1 MLFPVT
7 TSDTYNLSA
16 SLATSI
22 PAPQGEG
29 LDRDIPFK
37 QCLEMFLSKDLK
49 ILKSV
54 LCNKVAHPAVFLRK
68 KKKNYGLL
76 SSLLEWQHVLL
87 MIYLNITI
95 NFICLMSGLSVIYGV
110 HICLNVSA
118 KSAFSSQHLVTI
130 CDQHKPEM

>member
-37 QCLEMFLSKDLK
+37 QCLEMFLSEYLK

-68 KKKNYGLL
+68 KKTYGLL

-87 MIYLNITI
+87 MI
-95 NFICLMSGLSVIYGV
+95 
-110 HICLNVSA
+110 
-118 KSAFSSQHLVTI
+118 
-130 CDQHKPEM
+130 